1 MKKIHWCAGIILG
14 FSIIAALLIT
24 SFEIA
29 MYSDFDVYRQEYE
42 KYDVLSDLDMTMDD
56 VMYVTHEMMDY
67 LRGEGDTL
75 SVITTVEGKEQDFFN
90 EQDRFHM
97 GEVRNLFIGGLNIRI
112 GACVAAVVC
121 ILFLIITRADIKK
134 ILPRSYWI
142 ALGVIGAAVLL
153 IGIAA
158 VVNFNAVFVQFHHIF
173 FDNDL
178 WIFDPA
184 EDYMIR
190 MLPEGL
196 FYDMVMRIG
205 AIFVVSLMAVL
216 ALSFVPKIL
225 SYINYTNEVKCG
237 TILTEL
243 ILGAQGTIN
252 YAKEILY
259 GQRKTCIC
267 RKETRLCRC
276 GKGTAP

>member
-1 MKKIHWCAGIILG
+1 MKKLHWCAGIILG

-42 KYDVLSDLDMTMDD
+42 KYHVLSDLDMTMDD

-75 SVITTVEGKEQDFFN
+75 SVVTTVEGKEQDFFN

-97 GEVRNLFIGGLNIRI
+97 SEVRDLFIGGLNIRI
-112 GACVAAVVC
+112 GACVTAVLC
-121 ILFLIITRADIKK
+121 LLFLIITHADVKK
-134 ILPRSYWI
+134 IIPRSYWI
-142 ALGVIGAAVLL
+142 TLGATGAIVLL
-153 IGIAA
+153 IGGAA
-158 VVNFNAVFVQFHHIF
+158 VINFNAVFVQFHHIF

-196 FYDMVMRIG
+196 FYDMVKRIG
-205 AIFVVSLMAVL
+205 AIFVIGLVVL
-216 ALSFVPKIL
+216 LVLSFIPKM
-225 SYINYTNEVKCG
+225 
-237 TILTEL
+237 
-243 ILGAQGTIN
+243 LGKKKKLA
-252 YAKEILY
+252 
-259 GQRKTCIC
+259 
-267 RKETRLCRC
+267 
-276 GKGTAP
+276 

>member
-1 MKKIHWCAGIILG
+1 MKKLQWCAGIILG

-29 MYSDFDVYRQEYE
+29 MYSDFSVYQEEYE

-67 LRGEGDTL
+67 LRGNGDTL
-75 SVITTVEGKEQDFFN
+75 SVITTVEGREQDFFN

-97 GEVRNLFIGGLNIRI
+97 TEVRDLFIGGLNIRL
-112 GACVAAVVC
+112 GACAAVVLC
-121 ILFLIITRADIKK
+121 IVFLLISRADIKK
-134 ILPRSYWI
+134 IIPRSYWI
-142 ALGVIGAAVLL
+142 ALGITGIAVAL

-158 VVNFNAVFVQFHHIF
+158 VVDFNAVFVQFHHIF

-205 AIFVVSLMAVL
+205 AIFVGGLAVVL
-216 ALSFVPKIL
+216 VLSFIPQIMK
-225 SYINYTNEVKCG
+225 
-237 TILTEL
+237 
-243 ILGAQGTIN
+243 
-252 YAKEILY
+252 
-259 GQRKTCIC
+259 QRK
-267 RKETRLCRC
+267 KL
-276 GKGTAP
+276 A

>member
-1 MKKIHWCAGIILG
+1 MKKLHWCAGIILG
-14 FSIIAALLIT
+14 FSVIAALLIT

-29 MYSDFDVYRQEYE
+29 IYSDFDVYRYEYE
-42 KYDVLSDLDMTMDD
+42 KYDVLSDLDMNMDD

-67 LRGEGDTL
+67 LRGKGDTL
-75 SVITTVEGKEQDFFN
+75 SVMTTVEGQEQDFFN

-97 GEVRNLFIGGLNIRI
+97 GEVRDLFIGGLNIRF
-112 GACVAAVVC
+112 GACVAAVLC

-134 ILPRSYWI
+134 IIPRSYWI
-142 ALGVIGAAVLL
+142 ALGITGTAVLFL
-153 IGIAA
+153 GIAA
-158 VVNFNAVFVQFHHIF
+158 VVDFDSVFVQFHHIF

-205 AIFVVSLMAVL
+205 AVFVASLVVLL
-216 ALSFVPKIL
+216 ALSFIPKIL
-225 SYINYTNEVKCG
+225 D
-237 TILTEL
+237 
-243 ILGAQGTIN
+243 
-252 YAKEILY
+252 
-259 GQRKTCIC
+259 RK
-267 RKETRLCRC
+267 KKL
-276 GKGTAP
+276 A

>member
-1 MKKIHWCAGIILG
+1 MKKLHWCAGIILG

-42 KYDVLSDLDMTMDD
+42 KYHVLSDLDMTMDD

-75 SVITTVEGKEQDFFN
+75 SVVTTVEGKEQDFFN

-97 GEVRNLFIGGLNIRI
+97 SEVRDLFIGGLNIRI
-112 GACVAAVVC
+112 GACVTAVLC
-121 ILFLIITRADIKK
+121 LLFLIITHADVKK
-134 ILPRSYWI
+134 IIPRSYWI
-142 ALGVIGAAVLL
+142 TLGATGAIVLL
-153 IGIAA
+153 IGGAA
-158 VVNFNAVFVQFHHIF
+158 VINFNAVFVQFHHIF

-205 AIFVVSLMAVL
+205 AIFVFGLVVL
-216 ALSFVPKIL
+216 LVLSFIPKM
-225 SYINYTNEVKCG
+225 
-237 TILTEL
+237 
-243 ILGAQGTIN
+243 LGKKKKLA
-252 YAKEILY
+252 
-259 GQRKTCIC
+259 
-267 RKETRLCRC
+267 
-276 GKGTAP
+276 

>member
-1 MKKIHWCAGIILG
+1 MKKLQWCAGIILG

-29 MYSDFDVYRQEYE
+29 MYSDFNVYQEEYE

-67 LRGEGDTL
+67 LRGNGDTL
-75 SVITTVEGKEQDFFN
+75 SVITTVEGREQDFFN

-97 GEVRNLFIGGLNIRI
+97 AEVRDLFIGGLNIRL
-112 GACVAAVVC
+112 GACAAVVLC
-121 ILFLIITRADIKK
+121 IVFLLISRADIKK
-134 ILPRSYWI
+134 IIPRSYWI
-142 ALGVIGAAVLL
+142 ALGITGIAVAL

-158 VVNFNAVFVQFHHIF
+158 VVDFNAVFVQFHHIF

-205 AIFVVSLMAVL
+205 AIFVGGLAVVL
-216 ALSFVPKIL
+216 VLSFIPQIMK
-225 SYINYTNEVKCG
+225 
-237 TILTEL
+237 
-243 ILGAQGTIN
+243 
-252 YAKEILY
+252 
-259 GQRKTCIC
+259 QRK
-267 RKETRLCRC
+267 KL
-276 GKGTAP
+276 A